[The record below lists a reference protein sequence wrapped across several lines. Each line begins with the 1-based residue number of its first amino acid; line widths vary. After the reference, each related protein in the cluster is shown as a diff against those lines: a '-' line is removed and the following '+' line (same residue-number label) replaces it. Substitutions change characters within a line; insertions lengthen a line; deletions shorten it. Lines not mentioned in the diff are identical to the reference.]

1 MSHPLDQ
8 HWADLLAALQM
19 EAVELGGFGE
29 ITVRI
34 RFSEGQPRDVRTSER
49 LRTYRLGQTAPP
61 LKGSKSGV
69 PGSVPKEG

>member
-1 MSHPLDQ
+1 MRQPLDQ

-61 LKGSKSGV
+61 LRGSKAQASG
-69 PGSVPKEG
+69 PELRET